1 MSAGA
6 PETIG
11 LIAGSG
17 RLPLLF
23 AESARRQGLRVFA
36 VAHKGESD
44 PALEGAVDALTWVR
58 VGQIGKILEALKG
71 AGVTRAAMAGGIAK
85 VRFFSG
91 ARPDWLA
98 VKMLAQLRGFAGTG
112 AAPER
117 GPALGDDK
125 LLRFIAAVFE
135 KEGVRIVPASAFMPD
150 RLARRGL
157 YTRRGPSAE
166 EHKDLEFGLQLARRF
181 GELDIGQTVVVK
193 QGIVLA
199 VEAIEGTDAC
209 IRRGGE
215 LSHGGGAVVVKVS
228 KPGQDTRFDLP
239 AVGPETIKAMREA
252 GAVALGLEAGGAL
265 VLDEAELVRRADKAK
280 IAVVGL

>member
-1 MSAGA
+1 MSTH
-6 PETIG
+6 ETIG

-44 PALEGAVDALTWVR
+44 PALERAVDGVQWVR
-58 VGQIGKILEALKG
+58 VGQIGKILDALKG
-71 AGVTRAAMAGGIAK
+71 AGVRRAAMAGGIAK

-98 VKMLAQLRGFAGTG
+98 LKLVAQVRDFS
-112 AAPER
+112 
-117 GPALGDDK
+117 DDK
-125 LLRFIAAVFE
+125 LLRFIAEVFE
-135 KEGVRIVPASAFMPD
+135 KEGVRIVPPSQFMPD
-150 RLARRGL
+150 RIARKGL
-157 YTRRGPSAE
+157 YTRRAPGAGE
-166 EHKDLEFGLQLARRF
+166 QRDLEYGLQLARRF
-181 GELDIGQTVVVK
+181 GELDIGQTVVVR

-215 LSHGGGAVVVKVS
+215 LARGGAVVVKVA

-239 AVGPETIKAMREA
+239 AVGPETVRAMREA
-252 GAVALGLEAGGAL
+252 GATALGIEAGAAL
-265 VLDEAELVRRADKAK
+265 VLDEPELVRRADKAK
-280 IAVVGL
+280 VAVVGL